1 MTENW
6 KKQLD
11 DGEKALVIFMDLSKA
26 FDTTNHSLLLAK
38 LKTWFL
44 RPDFKFIT
52 KLNRL
57 EKQLTVLVAAGMRG
71 SQEYFIK
78 VQF

>member
-1 MTENW
+1 MIENW

-38 LKTWFL
+38 LKTYGFSGQAL
-44 RPDFKFIT
+44 S
-52 KLNRL
+52 LL
-57 EKQLTVLVAAGMRG
+57 Q
-71 SQEYFIK
+71 S
-78 VQF
+78 